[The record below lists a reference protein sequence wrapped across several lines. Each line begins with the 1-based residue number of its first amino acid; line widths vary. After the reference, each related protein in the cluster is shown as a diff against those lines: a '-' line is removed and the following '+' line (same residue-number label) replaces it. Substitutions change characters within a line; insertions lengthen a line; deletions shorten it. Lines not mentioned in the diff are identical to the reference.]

1 MTVERFFKNGKL
13 TNIPKKNKD
22 KLLVFDKLIEN
33 FSEKTDYT
41 EKETNTILKEYYS
54 DYAILRRYLVDNNY
68 LTRDSYGNSYKK
80 VNKEMV
86 KGEIL

>member
-13 TNIPKKNKD
+13 TNIPRKNKD

-33 FSEKTDYT
+33 FSEEDYT
-41 EKETNTILKEYYS
+41 EKEINTILKDYYD
-54 DYAILRRYLVDNNY
+54 DYAIIRRYLGDNNY
-68 LTRDSYGNSYKK
+68 LNRDSYGNSYKK

-86 KGEIL
+86 KGEKL